1 MKTTLMQSWAMFCTL
16 SLIAGSPPFA
26 QTLGAQV
33 ASVEWGSLS
42 QLAGH
47 WIADSGGGQP
57 GATIRAEETFTL
69 ELSGRIL
76 VRHDFSEYAGANGAQ
91 STRHDGLLVIY
102 PTGPQTFAAHSYD
115 NEGHVIDYAVTTS
128 NRVIML
134 TSAVVAGT
142 PRFRLTYSPDN
153 STMRV
158 RFEIAPPGQPDTF
171 QTYVSG
177 TTHRASR

>member
-16 SLIAGSPPFA
+16 SLIAGSPLFA

-76 VRHDFSEYAGANGAQ
+76 VRHDLSEYAGAIGAQ

-102 PTGPQTFAAHSYD
+102 PMLSNNKKIEIPAYTAPQ
-115 NEGHVIDYAVTTS
+115 
-128 NRVIML
+128 
-134 TSAVVAGT
+134 
-142 PRFRLTYSPDN
+142 
-153 STMRV
+153 
-158 RFEIAPPGQPDTF
+158 
-171 QTYVSG
+171 
-177 TTHRASR
+177 